1 LSYSDMAA
9 LARVSRELNGLVNPR
24 LYHTV
29 RFHSPGH
36 IDSHDKLLMKL
47 DTLGHPG
54 FDKMGF
60 IKRVIVSGTWYSMYA
75 SIDSWL
81 APRRILS
88 PAARLLSSLLCSCV
102 VRMPNLEVF
111 VWDMQVSLTQYLV
124 SNVVLRPML
133 QNLQLR
139 LGTDCT
145 PKPFFRPPLNMK
157 LSMSLTVLSL
167 VQVDD
172 VEVMRSVGTAVRSA
186 TNLRELTIWADNNS
200 GISVSTLFESWPTH
214 LASQLHLLDLR
225 GFAALGVTPAK
236 FWAMLRPSKLTTVTL
251 DFLDPDSLA
260 TTVRDFWDAGLEA
273 DFRPVRLT
281 TDLVDYSIDG
291 FLRAFSGLEVFHG
304 IPIRGQTSS
313 QMVASESLLEV
324 LEQQHGST
332 LKVLGLSLPCHD
344 DRPCSC
350 VELLAL
356 IASRLPQLEELR
368 IRQDKVDVVRD
379 FLSSQADKIA
389 SLPQPQEA
397 IKSALSLPQLQVLY
411 IDIQDDFSTPPAEF
425 LTVAEAPLREG
436 YGKELRYIAFGDGST
451 YEYLREVGSFSNE
464 PSLVGYI
471 PGTVLLHEKMN
482 DWVGAAV

>member
-1 LSYSDMAA
+1 MAIIFRLFMDELWSDLTYGDLAA
-9 LARVSRELNGLVNPR
+9 LARVSRELNDLVNPY

-29 RFHSPGH
+29 RLHSPGH
-36 IDSHDKLLMKL
+36 IDAHDKLLMKL
-47 DTLGHPG
+47 DTLAHPE
-54 FDKMGF
+54 FNKMGF
-60 IKRVIVSGTWYSMYA
+60 IKRVIVSGTWYSTYA

-81 APRRILS
+81 APKRILS

-102 VRMPNLEVF
+102 VRMPNLEEF

-133 QNLQLR
+133 RTLQLR
-139 LGTDCT
+139 MGTDCT

-172 VEVMRSVGTAVRSA
+172 AEVMRSVGAAVASA

-225 GFAALGVTPAK
+225 GFAALGVTPAD

-251 DFLDPDSLA
+251 DFLDPNSLA
-260 TTVRDFWDAGLEA
+260 TTVRNFWDAGLEA

-281 TDLVDYSIDG
+281 TNILDNSIDG
-291 FLRAFSGLEVFHG
+291 FLRAFSGLEAFHG

-313 QMVASESLLEV
+313 QLVVCDSLLEV
-324 LEQQHGST
+324 LETQHGAT
-332 LKVLGLSLPCHD
+332 LKVLGLSLPCHE

-350 VELLAL
+350 AKLLTL
-356 IASRLPQLEELR
+356 IASRFPQLEELR
-368 IRQDKVDVVRD
+368 IRQDKVD
-379 FLSSQADKIA
+379 L
-389 SLPQPQEA
+389 EA
-397 IKSALSLPQLQVLY
+397 IKSALSLPKLQVLY
-411 IDIQDDFSTPPAEF
+411 IDIKDDFSAPTSEF
-425 LTVAEAPLREG
+425 LSVAEGPLREG
-436 YGKELRYIAFGDGST
+436 YGKELRYLAFSDDTT
-451 YEYLREVGSFSNE
+451 YEYLREEGSFSNA

-471 PGTVLLHEKMN
+471 RGTVLLHEKMY
-482 DWVGAAV
+482 DWVGTAV

>member
-1 LSYSDMAA
+1 MNTDEWQLSYSDMAA
-9 LARVSRELNGLVNPR
+9 LARVSRELNGLVNPY

-47 DTLGHPG
+47 DTLGHPE

-60 IKRVIVSGTWYSMYA
+60 IKRVIVSGTWYSTYA

-102 VRMPNLEVF
+102 VRMPNLEEF

-133 QNLQLR
+133 RNLQLR
-139 LGTDCT
+139 MGTDCT

-172 VEVMRSVGTAVRSA
+172 VDVMRSVGTAVRSA

-200 GISVSTLFESWPTH
+200 GISVSTLFEGWPTH

-225 GFAALGVTPAK
+225 GFAALGVTPAD

-281 TDLVDYSIDG
+281 TDLVNNSIDG

-324 LEQQHGST
+324 LEQQHGAT
-332 LKVLGLSLPCHD
+332 LKVLGLSLPCHE

-350 VELLAL
+350 VELLRL
-356 IASRLPQLEELR
+356 IATKLPQLEELR
-368 IRQDKVDVVRD
+368 IRQDKVD
-379 FLSSQADKIA
+379 A
-389 SLPQPQEA
+389 EA
-397 IKSALSLPQLQVLY
+397 IKSALSLPNLQVLY
-411 IDIQDDFSTPPAEF
+411 IDMQDDFSTPPAEF
-425 LTVAEAPLREG
+425 LTVAEAPLRAG
-436 YGKELRYIAFGDGST
+436 YAKELRYLAFGDGTT
-451 YEYLREVGSFSNE
+451 YEYLRKVGSFSNE

>member
-1 LSYSDMAA
+1 MAA
-9 LARVSRELNGLVNPR
+9 LARVSHELNGLVNPY

-36 IDSHDKLLMKL
+36 IDAHDKLLMKL
-47 DTLGHPG
+47 DTLGHPE
-54 FDKMGF
+54 FNKMGF
-60 IKRVIVSGTWYSMYA
+60 IKRVIVSGTWYSTYA

-102 VRMPNLEVF
+102 VRMPNLEEF

-133 QNLQLR
+133 RNLQLR
-139 LGTDCT
+139 MGTDCT

-172 VEVMRSVGTAVRSA
+172 VEVMRSVGTAVKSA

-225 GFAALGVTPAK
+225 GFAALGVTPAD
-236 FWAMLRPSKLTTVTL
+236 FWAMLRPSQLTTVTL
-251 DFLDPDSLA
+251 DFLNPDSLA

-273 DFRPVRLT
+273 DLRPVRLT
-281 TDLVDYSIDG
+281 TDLVDNSIDD

-324 LEQQHGST
+324 LEQQHGAT
-332 LKVLGLSLPCHD
+332 LKVLGLSLPCHE

-356 IASRLPQLEELR
+356 IATRLPQLEELR
-368 IRQDKVDVVRD
+368 IRQNKIDMPALAVMKA
-379 FLSSQADKIA
+379 QTDKIA
-389 SLPQPQEA
+389 SLSKPQEA

-425 LTVAEAPLREG
+425 LAVVEAPLREG
-436 YGKELRYIAFGDGST
+436 YGKELRYIAFGDGTT
-451 YEYLREVGSFSNE
+451 YKYLREVGSFSNE

>member
-1 LSYSDMAA
+1 LTYGDLAA
-9 LARVSRELNGLVNPR
+9 LARVSRELNDLVNPY

-36 IDSHDKLLMKL
+36 IDAHDKLLMKL
-47 DTLGHPG
+47 DTLAHPE
-54 FDKMGF
+54 FDKMGL
-60 IKRVIVSGTWYSMYA
+60 IKRVIVSGTWYSTYA

-102 VRMPNLEVF
+102 VRMPNLEEF

-133 QNLQLR
+133 RNLQLR
-139 LGTDCT
+139 MGTDCT

-172 VEVMRSVGTAVRSA
+172 VEVMRSVGAAVSSA

-214 LASQLHLLDLR
+214 LASQLYLLDLR
-225 GFAALGVTPAK
+225 GFAALGVTPAD
-236 FWAMLRPSKLTTVTL
+236 FWAMLRPSKLTTITL

-260 TTVRDFWDAGLEA
+260 TTVRNFWDAGLEA

-281 TDLVDYSIDG
+281 TNLLDSSIDG

-304 IPIRGQTSS
+304 TPIRGQTSS
-313 QMVASESLLEV
+313 QLVACESLVEV
-324 LEQQHGST
+324 LETQHGAT
-332 LKVLGLSLPCHD
+332 LKVLGLSLPCHE

-350 VELLAL
+350 AELLTL
-356 IASRLPQLEELR
+356 IASRFPQLEELR
-368 IRQDKVDVVRD
+368 IRQDKVDVHRLTRLH
-379 FLSSQADKIA
+379 LSHH
-389 SLPQPQEA
+389 PQEA

-411 IDIQDDFSTPPAEF
+411 IDIQDDFSTPTSEF
-425 LTVAEAPLREG
+425 LSVAEPPLREG
-436 YGKELRYIAFGDGST
+436 YAKELRYFAFGDGTT
-451 YEYLREVGSFSNE
+451 YEYLREEGSFSNT

-471 PGTVLLHEKMN
+471 PGTVLLHEKMY
-482 DWVGAAV
+482 DWVGTAV